1 MEAFDRTQK
10 NAMEANMKKIIGAA
24 TATVLGLGAFTTSA
38 IAETIVTAD
47 VLNVREKPTTE
58 SKVVEKVKEGQKLKV
73 IHTEE
78 GWSKID
84 LNGKELF
91 VSSEYTKDIYH
102 VTANLLNVRT
112 EANTES
118 EILGRLKQ
126 DDVIESTHQVKDG
139 WLQFEYKGKT
149 AYANVSFLSSTAL
162 IEKKAEEKTKRVA
175 KVQKAVKAKEE
186 VKTQKEA
193 KVQEIAKA
201 KETTKEQKET
211 KAEEIVKPKEEAK
224 VTERVKVKEETKAEE
239 IVKPKEEA
247 KVTERVKVKE
257 ETKAEEIVKPKEE
270 AKVKEIEKEEAKAQE
285 IEKAKEEAKAQ
296 EIAKAKEEAKA
307 QEIEKAK
314 EEAKAQEIAKAK
326 EEAKAQEIEKAKEE
340 EKAQEIA
347 KAKEEEKAQ
356 EIAKAKEEEK
366 AQEIAKAKEEAKAQ
380 EIAKAKEEAKAREI
394 EKAKEEAKAKAQ
406 EIAKAKKEAQA
417 REIEEAKAKEATKTQ
432 EVSKNNT
439 QSAKRELTVV
449 ATAYTADPSENGT
462 YGGRV
467 LTAMGHDLTAN
478 PNMRIIAVDPK
489 VIPLGSKVWV
499 EGYGEAIAGDT
510 GSAIKGN
517 RIDVLMGSKSKAMN
531 WGRQTVKVKV
541 L

>member
-1 MEAFDRTQK
+1 
-10 NAMEANMKKIIGAA
+10 MKKIIGAA
-24 TATVLGLGAFTTSA
+24 TATVFGLGAFTTSA

-58 SKVVEKVKEGQKLKV
+58 SKVIEKVKEGQKLKV
-73 IHTEE
+73 INTEE

-91 VSSEYTKDIYH
+91 VSSEFTKDTYH
-102 VTANLLNVRT
+102 VTANLLNVRS

-118 EILGRLKQ
+118 EILGRLKK
-126 DDVIESTHQVKDG
+126 DDVIESTHQAKDG

-149 AYANVSFLSSTAL
+149 AYANVSFLSSTAPS
-162 IEKKAEEKTKRVA
+162 EKKAGEKTKQVA

-186 VKTQKEA
+186 AKTQKVTKIQEIA
-193 KVQEIAKA
+193 KTKETTKVLEEVKVQEVAKGKEEKKVQEIA
-201 KETTKEQKET
+201 
-211 KAEEIVKPKEEAK
+211 
-224 VTERVKVKEETKAEE
+224 
-239 IVKPKEEA
+239 
-247 KVTERVKVKE
+247 
-257 ETKAEEIVKPKEE
+257 KPKEE
-270 AKVKEIEKEEAKAQE
+270 AKVKEVEKV
-285 IEKAKEEAKAQ
+285 KEEAKAQ
-296 EIAKAKEEAKA
+296 EIARAKEEA
-307 QEIEKAK
+307 
-314 EEAKAQEIAKAK
+314 
-326 EEAKAQEIEKAKEE
+326 
-340 EKAQEIA
+340 
-347 KAKEEEKAQ
+347 
-356 EIAKAKEEEK
+356 K

-380 EIAKAKEEAKAREI
+380 EIAKAKEEAKAQEI
-394 EKAKEEAKAKAQ
+394 AKAKEEAKAQEIARAKEEAKAQ
-406 EIAKAKKEAQA
+406 EIAKAK
-417 REIEEAKAKEATKTQ
+417 

-467 LTAMGHDLTAN
+467 LTAMGHDLTIN
-478 PNMRIIAVDPK
+478 PNIRIIAVDPK

>member
-1 MEAFDRTQK
+1 
-10 NAMEANMKKIIGAA
+10 MKKIIGAA
-24 TATVLGLGAFTTSA
+24 TATVFGLGAFTTSA

-58 SKVVEKVKEGQKLKV
+58 SKVIEKVKEGQKLKV
-73 IHTEE
+73 INTEE

-91 VSSEYTKDIYH
+91 VSSEFTKDIYH
-102 VTANLLNVRT
+102 VTANLLNVRS

-118 EILGRLKQ
+118 EILGRLKK
-126 DDVIESTHQVKDG
+126 DDVIESTHQAKDG

-149 AYANVSFLSSTAL
+149 AYANVSFLSSTAPS
-162 IEKKAEEKTKRVA
+162 EKKAGEKTKQVA

-186 VKTQKEA
+186 AKTQKVAKIQEIAKTKETTKMLEEVKVQEVAKGKEEKKVQEIAKPKEETKVQEIAKPKEEAKVKEVEKVKEEAKAQEIAKAKEEA

-201 KETTKEQKET
+201 KE
-211 KAEEIVKPKEEAK
+211 
-224 VTERVKVKEETKAEE
+224 
-239 IVKPKEEA
+239 
-247 KVTERVKVKE
+247 
-257 ETKAEEIVKPKEE
+257 E
-270 AKVKEIEKEEAKAQE
+270 AKVKEVEKV
-285 IEKAKEEAKAQ
+285 KEEAKAQ

-307 QEIEKAK
+307 QEE
-314 EEAKAQEIAKAK
+314 
-326 EEAKAQEIEKAKEE
+326 
-340 EKAQEIA
+340 
-347 KAKEEEKAQ
+347 
-356 EIAKAKEEEK
+356 
-366 AQEIAKAKEEAKAQ
+366 
-380 EIAKAKEEAKAREI
+380 
-394 EKAKEEAKAKAQ
+394 
-406 EIAKAKKEAQA
+406 
-417 REIEEAKAKEATKTQ
+417 
-432 EVSKNNT
+432 SKNNT

-531 WGRQTVKVKV
+531 WGRQTVKVKI

>member
-1 MEAFDRTQK
+1 
-10 NAMEANMKKIIGAA
+10 MKKVIGAA
-24 TATVLGLGAFTTSA
+24 TATVFGLGAFTTTA
-38 IAETIVTAD
+38 TAETIVTAD

-58 SKVVEKVKEGQKLKV
+58 SKVVEKVKNGEELKV
-73 IHTEE
+73 INTED
-78 GWSKID
+78 GWSKIE
-84 LNGKELF
+84 LNGKEVF
-91 VSSEYTKDIYH
+91 VSSEFTKDIYH
-102 VTANLLNVRT
+102 VTADLLNVRS
-112 EANTES
+112 ESNTES
-118 EILGRLKQ
+118 KILGRLKK
-126 DDVIESTHQVKDG
+126 DDVIESTNQVKDG

-149 AYANVSFLSSTAL
+149 AYVNVSFLSSKAP
-162 IEKKAEEKTKRVA
+162 IEKKADEKTKQVA
-175 KVQKAVKAKEE
+175 KVQKSVKAKEE
-186 VKTQKEA
+186 AKTQKITKAKETIKPKEEVKVQEVVKPKEEVKVQEVVKPKEEVKVQEVAKPKEEVKVQEVAKPKEEVKVQEVVKPKEEVKVQEVAKAKEEA
-193 KVQEIAKA
+193 KVQEIA
-201 KETTKEQKET
+201 
-211 KAEEIVKPKEEAK
+211 
-224 VTERVKVKEETKAEE
+224 
-239 IVKPKEEA
+239 
-247 KVTERVKVKE
+247 
-257 ETKAEEIVKPKEE
+257 
-270 AKVKEIEKEEAKAQE
+270 
-285 IEKAKEEAKAQ
+285 KAKEEAKAQ

-307 QEIEKAK
+307 QEIAKAK

-326 EEAKAQEIEKAKEE
+326 EEA
-340 EKAQEIA
+340 
-347 KAKEEEKAQ
+347 
-356 EIAKAKEEEK
+356 K

-394 EKAKEEAKAKAQ
+394 AKAKEEAKAQ
-406 EIAKAKKEAQA
+406 EIAKAK
-417 REIEEAKAKEATKTQ
+417 EEAKAREALKAKE
-432 EVSKNNT
+432 ESKNNV

-531 WGRQTVKVKV
+531 WGRQTVKVKI

>member
-1 MEAFDRTQK
+1 
-10 NAMEANMKKIIGAA
+10 MKKVIGAA
-24 TATVLGLGAFTTSA
+24 TATIFGLGAFTTTA
-38 IAETIVTAD
+38 TAETIVTAD

-58 SKVVEKVKEGQKLKV
+58 SKVVEKVKNGQELKV
-73 IHTEE
+73 INTED
-78 GWSKID
+78 GWSKIE
-84 LNGKELF
+84 LNGKEVF
-91 VSSEYTKDIYH
+91 VSSEFTKDVYH

-118 EILGRLKQ
+118 EILGRLKK

-149 AYANVSFLSSTAL
+149 AYANVSFLSSTAPT
-162 IEKKAEEKTKRVA
+162 EKKTEEKMKQVA
-175 KVQKAVKAKEE
+175 KVQKSVKEKKE
-186 VKTQKEA
+186 VKTQK
-193 KVQEIAKA
+193 VAKA
-201 KETTKEQKET
+201 KETTKAQ
-211 KAEEIVKPKEEAK
+211 
-224 VTERVKVKEETKAEE
+224 
-239 IVKPKEEA
+239 
-247 KVTERVKVKE
+247 
-257 ETKAEEIVKPKEE
+257 EIVKPKEE
-270 AKVKEIEKEEAKAQE
+270 AKVKEEVKVKEEPKAQEIVKPKEEAKIKEEVKVKEEPKAQE
-285 IEKAKEEAKAQ
+285 IVKPKEEAKVKEEVKVKEEEKEQEITKAKEEEKAR
-296 EIAKAKEEAKA
+296 EIAKAKEE
-307 QEIEKAK
+307 EKAR
-314 EEAKAQEIAKAK
+314 
-326 EEAKAQEIEKAKEE
+326 
-340 EKAQEIA
+340 EIA

-356 EIAKAKEEEK
+356 EITKAKEEEKAREIAKAKEEEK
-366 AQEIAKAKEEAKAQ
+366 AREIAKAKEEEKAR
-380 EIAKAKEEAKAREI
+380 EIAKAKEEEKAREI
-394 EKAKEEAKAKAQ
+394 ARAKEEERAR
-406 EIAKAKKEAQA
+406 EIAKAK
-417 REIEEAKAKEATKTQ
+417 EEERAK
-432 EVSKNNT
+432 EVSKNNI

-531 WGRQTVKVKV
+531 WGRKTVKVKI

>member
-1 MEAFDRTQK
+1 MEAI
-10 NAMEANMKKIIGAA
+10 MKKIIGAA

-149 AYANVSFLSSTAL
+149 AYANVSFLSSTAP

-201 KETTKEQKET
+201 KETTKEQKEV
-211 KAEEIVKPKEEAK
+211 KVKEIAKTKEEAK

-247 KVTERVKVKE
+247 KVTEKVKVKE
-257 ETKAEEIVKPKEE
+257 EMKAEEIVKPKEE
-270 AKVKEIEKEEAKAQE
+270 AKVTEKVKVKEEMKAEEIAKTKEEAKVQE
-285 IEKAKEEAKAQ
+285 IEKVKEEAKAQ
-296 EIAKAKEEAKA
+296 EIARAKEEAKVR
-307 QEIEKAK
+307 EMEKEK
-314 EEAKAQEIAKAK
+314 EEARAQEIAKAK
-326 EEAKAQEIEKAKEE
+326 EKEKEE
-340 EKAQEIA
+340 T
-347 KAKEEEKAQ
+347 
-356 EIAKAKEEEK
+356 
-366 AQEIAKAKEEAKAQ
+366 KAQ

-394 EKAKEEAKAKAQ
+394 EKAKEEAKAQK
-406 EIAKAKKEAQA
+406 IAKAKKEAQA
-417 REIEEAKAKEATKTQ
+417 REIEKAKEEAKAKEATKTQ

>member
-1 MEAFDRTQK
+1 
-10 NAMEANMKKIIGAA
+10 MKKVIGAA
-24 TATVLGLGAFTTSA
+24 TATVFGLGAFTTTA
-38 IAETIVTAD
+38 TAETIVTAD

-58 SKVVEKVKEGQKLKV
+58 SKVVEKVKNGEELKV
-73 IHTEE
+73 INTED
-78 GWSKID
+78 GWSKIE
-84 LNGKELF
+84 LNGKEVF
-91 VSSEYTKDIYH
+91 VSSEFTKDIYH
-102 VTANLLNVRT
+102 VTADLLNVRS
-112 EANTES
+112 ESNTES
-118 EILGRLKQ
+118 KILGRLKK
-126 DDVIESTHQVKDG
+126 DDVIESTNQVKDG

-149 AYANVSFLSSTAL
+149 AYVNVSFLSSKAP
-162 IEKKAEEKTKRVA
+162 IEKKADEKTKQVA
-175 KVQKAVKAKEE
+175 KVQKSVKAKEE
-186 VKTQKEA
+186 AKTQKITKAKETIKPKEEVKVQEVVKPKEEVKVQEVVKPKEEVKVQEVAKPKEEVKVQEVVKPKEEVKVQEVVKPKEEA

-201 KETTKEQKET
+201 KEE
-211 KAEEIVKPKEEAK
+211 V
-224 VTERVKVKEETKAEE
+224 
-239 IVKPKEEA
+239 
-247 KVTERVKVKE
+247 
-257 ETKAEEIVKPKEE
+257 
-270 AKVKEIEKEEAKAQE
+270 KAQE
-285 IEKAKEEAKAQ
+285 IAKAKEEAKAQ

-307 QEIEKAK
+307 QEIAKAK

-326 EEAKAQEIEKAKEE
+326 EEAKAQEI
-340 EKAQEIA
+340 A
-347 KAKEEEKAQ
+347 KAKEEA
-356 EIAKAKEEEK
+356 K

-394 EKAKEEAKAKAQ
+394 AKAKEEAKAR
-406 EIAKAKKEAQA
+406 EIAKAKEEEKA
-417 REIEEAKAKEATKTQ
+417 REIAKAKEEEKAREALKAK
-432 EVSKNNT
+432 EESKNNV

-531 WGRQTVKVKV
+531 WGRQTVKVKI

>member
-1 MEAFDRTQK
+1 
-10 NAMEANMKKIIGAA
+10 MKKVIGAA
-24 TATVLGLGAFTTSA
+24 TATVFGLGAFTTTA
-38 IAETIVTAD
+38 TAETIVTAD

-58 SKVVEKVKEGQKLKV
+58 SKVVEKVKNGEELKV
-73 IHTEE
+73 INTED
-78 GWSKID
+78 GWSKIE
-84 LNGKELF
+84 LNGKEVF
-91 VSSEYTKDIYH
+91 VSSEFTKDIYH
-102 VTANLLNVRT
+102 VTADLLNVRS
-112 EANTES
+112 ESNTES
-118 EILGRLKQ
+118 KILGRLKK
-126 DDVIESTHQVKDG
+126 DDVIESTNQVKDG

-149 AYANVSFLSSTAL
+149 AYVNVSFLSSKAP
-162 IEKKAEEKTKRVA
+162 IEKKADEKTKQVA
-175 KVQKAVKAKEE
+175 KVQKSVKAKEE
-186 VKTQKEA
+186 AKTQKITKAKETIKPKEGVKVQEVAKPKEEVKVQEVAKPKEEVKVQEVAKPKEEVKVQEVVKPKEEVKVQEVVKPKEEMKVQEVAKAKEEA
-193 KVQEIAKA
+193 KVQEIA
-201 KETTKEQKET
+201 
-211 KAEEIVKPKEEAK
+211 
-224 VTERVKVKEETKAEE
+224 
-239 IVKPKEEA
+239 
-247 KVTERVKVKE
+247 
-257 ETKAEEIVKPKEE
+257 
-270 AKVKEIEKEEAKAQE
+270 
-285 IEKAKEEAKAQ
+285 KAKEEAKAQ

-307 QEIEKAK
+307 QEIAKAK

-326 EEAKAQEIEKAKEE
+326 EEAKAQEI
-340 EKAQEIA
+340 A
-347 KAKEEEKAQ
+347 KAKEEA
-356 EIAKAKEEEK
+356 K

-394 EKAKEEAKAKAQ
+394 AKAKEEAKAR
-406 EIAKAKKEAQA
+406 EIAKAKEEEKA
-417 REIEEAKAKEATKTQ
+417 REALKAKE
-432 EVSKNNT
+432 ESKNNV

-531 WGRQTVKVKV
+531 WGRQTVKVKI

>member
-1 MEAFDRTQK
+1 
-10 NAMEANMKKIIGAA
+10 MKKVIGAA
-24 TATVLGLGAFTTSA
+24 TATVFGLGAFTTTA
-38 IAETIVTAD
+38 TAETIVTAD

-58 SKVVEKVKEGQKLKV
+58 SKVVEKVKNGQELKV
-73 IHTEE
+73 INTED
-78 GWSKID
+78 GWSKIE
-84 LNGKELF
+84 LNGKEVF
-91 VSSEYTKDIYH
+91 VSSEFTKDVYH

-112 EANTES
+112 EANTDS
-118 EILGRLKQ
+118 EILGRLKK

-149 AYANVSFLSSTAL
+149 AYANVSFLSSTAPT
-162 IEKKAEEKTKRVA
+162 EKKTEEKTKQVA
-175 KVQKAVKAKEE
+175 KVQKSVKEKKE
-186 VKTQKEA
+186 VKTQK
-193 KVQEIAKA
+193 VAKA
-201 KETTKEQKET
+201 KETTKAQ
-211 KAEEIVKPKEEAK
+211 EIVKPKEEAK
-224 VTERVKVKEETKAEE
+224 VVKVKEEGKAQ
-239 IVKPKEEA
+239 
-247 KVTERVKVKE
+247 
-257 ETKAEEIVKPKEE
+257 EIVKPKEE
-270 AKVKEIEKEEAKAQE
+270 AKVKEEVKV
-285 IEKAKEEAKAQ
+285 
-296 EIAKAKEEAKA
+296 
-307 QEIEKAK
+307 
-314 EEAKAQEIAKAK
+314 
-326 EEAKAQEIEKAKEE
+326 KEE
-340 EKAQEIA
+340 EKAQEIVKPKEEAKIKEEVKVKEEEKVQEIA

-366 AQEIAKAKEEAKAQ
+366 AREIVKAKEEEKAREIAKAKEEEKAR
-380 EIAKAKEEAKAREI
+380 EIAKAKEEEKAR
-394 EKAKEEAKAKAQ
+394 
-406 EIAKAKKEAQA
+406 EIAKAK
-417 REIEEAKAKEATKTQ
+417 EEERAKEA
-432 EVSKNNT
+432 SKNNI

-531 WGRQTVKVKV
+531 WGRQTVKVKI

>member
-1 MEAFDRTQK
+1 MEFPNLMEGFHRIQKNVMEAI
-10 NAMEANMKKIIGAA
+10 MKKIIGAA
-24 TATVLGLGAFTTSA
+24 TATFFGLGAFTTTVT
-38 IAETIVTAD
+38 AETIVTAD

-58 SKVVEKVKEGQKLKV
+58 SKVVEKVKNGQELKV
-73 IHTEE
+73 INTED
-78 GWSKID
+78 GWSKIE
-84 LNGKELF
+84 LNGKEVF
-91 VSSEYTKDIYH
+91 VSSEFTKDIYH

-149 AYANVSFLSSTAL
+149 AYANVSFLSSTAP

-175 KVQKAVKAKEE
+175 KVQKAVKAKEV

-239 IVKPKEEA
+239 IAKPKEEA

-270 AKVKEIEKEEAKAQE
+270 AKVQEIEKVKEEAKAQEIAKAKEEAKVREMEKEKEEARAQEIAKAKEEAQVRE

-296 EIAKAKEEAKA
+296 EIAKAKEEA
-307 QEIEKAK
+307 Q
-314 EEAKAQEIAKAK
+314 
-326 EEAKAQEIEKAKEE
+326 
-340 EKAQEIA
+340 
-347 KAKEEEKAQ
+347 
-356 EIAKAKEEEK
+356 
-366 AQEIAKAKEEAKAQ
+366 
-380 EIAKAKEEAKAREI
+380 AREI
-394 EKAKEEAKAKAQ
+394 EK
-406 EIAKAKKEAQA
+406 
-417 REIEEAKAKEATKTQ
+417 AKAKEATKTQ
-432 EVSKNNT
+432 EVSKNNK

>member
-1 MEAFDRTQK
+1 
-10 NAMEANMKKIIGAA
+10 MKKIIGAA
-24 TATVLGLGAFTTSA
+24 TATVFGLGAFTTSA

-58 SKVVEKVKEGQKLKV
+58 SKVIEKVKEGQKLKV
-73 IHTEE
+73 INTEE

-91 VSSEYTKDIYH
+91 VSSEFTKDIYH
-102 VTANLLNVRT
+102 VTANLLNVRS

-118 EILGRLKQ
+118 EILGRLKKN
-126 DDVIESTHQVKDG
+126 DVIESTHQAKDG

-149 AYANVSFLSSTAL
+149 AYANVSFLSSTAPS
-162 IEKKAEEKTKRVA
+162 EKKAGEKTKQVA

-186 VKTQKEA
+186 AKTQKVAKIQEIA
-193 KVQEIAKA
+193 KTKETTKMLEEVKVQEVAKGKEEKKVQEIAK
-201 KETTKEQKET
+201 
-211 KAEEIVKPKEEAK
+211 P
-224 VTERVKVKEETKAEE
+224 KEETKVQE
-239 IVKPKEEA
+239 IA
-247 KVTERVKVKE
+247 
-257 ETKAEEIVKPKEE
+257 KPKEE
-270 AKVKEIEKEEAKAQE
+270 AKVKEVEKV
-285 IEKAKEEAKAQ
+285 KEEAKAQ
-296 EIAKAKEEAKA
+296 EIAKAKEEAKV
-307 QEIEKAK
+307 
-314 EEAKAQEIAKAK
+314 QEIAKAK
-326 EEAKAQEIEKAKEE
+326 EEAKVKEVEKVKEE
-340 EKAQEIA
+340 A
-347 KAKEEEKAQ
+347 
-356 EIAKAKEEEK
+356 K

-380 EIAKAKEEAKAREI
+380 EIAKAKEEAKAQEIAKAKEEAKAQEIARAKEEAKAQEIAKAKEEAKAQEIARAKEEAKAQEIARAKEEAKAREI
-394 EKAKEEAKAKAQ
+394 EKAKEEAKAK
-406 EIAKAKKEAQA
+406 
-417 REIEEAKAKEATKTQ
+417 EE
-432 EVSKNNT
+432 SKNNT

-531 WGRQTVKVKV
+531 WGRQTVKVKI

>member
-58 SKVVEKVKEGQKLKV
+58 SKIVEKVKEGQKLKV

-149 AYANVSFLSSTAL
+149 AYANVSFLSSTAP

-257 ETKAEEIVKPKEE
+257 ETKAEEIAKTKEE
-270 AKVKEIEKEEAKAQE
+270 AKVQE
-285 IEKAKEEAKAQ
+285 IEKVKEEAKAQ

-307 QEIEKAK
+307 QEIEKVK

-326 EEAKAQEIEKAKEE
+326 EEAKAQEIEKVKEE
-340 EKAQEIA
+340 AKAQ
-347 KAKEEEKAQ
+347 
-356 EIAKAKEEEK
+356 

-394 EKAKEEAKAKAQ
+394 EKAKEEAKAKSQ
-406 EIAKAKKEAQA
+406 EIAKAKEEAQA
-417 REIEEAKAKEATKTQ
+417 REIEKAKAKEATKTQ

-467 LTAMGHDLTAN
+467 LTAMGHDLTTN

-531 WGRQTVKVKV
+531 LGRQTVKVKI

>member
-1 MEAFDRTQK
+1 
-10 NAMEANMKKIIGAA
+10 MKKVIGAA
-24 TATVLGLGAFTTSA
+24 TATVFGLGAFTTTA
-38 IAETIVTAD
+38 TAETIVTAD

-58 SKVVEKVKEGQKLKV
+58 SKVVEKVKNGQELKV
-73 IHTEE
+73 INTED
-78 GWSKID
+78 GWSKIE
-84 LNGKELF
+84 LNGKEVF
-91 VSSEYTKDIYH
+91 VSSEFTKDVYH

-112 EANTES
+112 EANTDS
-118 EILGRLKQ
+118 EILGRLKK

-149 AYANVSFLSSTAL
+149 AYANVSFLSSTAPT
-162 IEKKAEEKTKRVA
+162 EKKTEEKTKQVA
-175 KVQKAVKAKEE
+175 KVQKSVKEKKEI
-186 VKTQKEA
+186 KTQK
-193 KVQEIAKA
+193 VAKA
-201 KETTKEQKET
+201 KETTKAQ
-211 KAEEIVKPKEEAK
+211 EIVKPKEEAK
-224 VTERVKVKEETKAEE
+224 VVKVKEEEKAQEM
-239 IVKPKEEA
+239 VKPKEEA
-247 KVTERVKVKE
+247 KIKEEVKVKE
-257 ETKAEEIVKPKEE
+257 EE
-270 AKVKEIEKEEAKAQE
+270 
-285 IEKAKEEAKAQ
+285 KAQ
-296 EIAKAKEEAKA
+296 EIAKAKEEAKIKEEVKVKEEEKA
-307 QEIEKAK
+307 QEIVKAK
-314 EEAKAQEIAKAK
+314 EEVKVKEEEKAQEIVKAKEEVKVKEEEKAKEIAKAK
-326 EEAKAQEIEKAKEE
+326 EEEKAREIAKAKEE
-340 EKAQEIA
+340 EKAKEIA

-366 AQEIAKAKEEAKAQ
+366 AREIAKAKEEEKAR
-380 EIAKAKEEAKAREI
+380 EIAKAKEEEKAR
-394 EKAKEEAKAKAQ
+394 
-406 EIAKAKKEAQA
+406 EIAKAK
-417 REIEEAKAKEATKTQ
+417 EEERAK
-432 EVSKNNT
+432 EVSKNNI

-531 WGRQTVKVKV
+531 WGRQTVKVKI

>member
-1 MEAFDRTQK
+1 
-10 NAMEANMKKIIGAA
+10 MEANMKKIIGAA
-24 TATVLGLGAFTTSA
+24 TATVFGLGAFTTSA

-58 SKVVEKVKEGQKLKV
+58 SKIIEKVKEGQKLKV
-73 IHTEE
+73 INTEE

-91 VSSEYTKDIYH
+91 VSSEFTKDVYH
-102 VTANLLNVRT
+102 VTANLLNVRS

-118 EILGRLKQ
+118 EILGRLKK

-149 AYANVSFLSSTAL
+149 AYANVSFLSSTAPT
-162 IEKKAEEKTKRVA
+162 EKKTEEKTKQVA
-175 KVQKAVKAKEE
+175 KVQKSVKEKKEVKA
-186 VKTQKEA
+186 QKVA
-193 KVQEIAKA
+193 
-201 KETTKEQKET
+201 
-211 KAEEIVKPKEEAK
+211 
-224 VTERVKVKEETKAEE
+224 KVKETAKAQ
-239 IVKPKEEA
+239 
-247 KVTERVKVKE
+247 
-257 ETKAEEIVKPKEE
+257 EIVKPKEE
-270 AKVKEIEKEEAKAQE
+270 AKVKEVVKVKEEAKAQE
-285 IEKAKEEAKAQ
+285 IVKPKEEAKVKEVVKVKEEPKAQEIAEPKEEAKAQ
-296 EIAKAKEEAKA
+296 EIAKAKEEEKAKKIA
-307 QEIEKAK
+307 KAK
-314 EEAKAQEIAKAK
+314 EEEKAREIAKATKEERAQEIVKAKEEEKAREIAKAK
-326 EEAKAQEIEKAKEE
+326 EEER
-340 EKAQEIA
+340 AQEIA
-347 KAKEEEKAQ
+347 KAKEEEKAR
-356 EIAKAKEEEK
+356 EIAE
-366 AQEIAKAKEEAKAQ
+366 
-380 EIAKAKEEAKAREI
+380 AKEEAKAREI
-394 EKAKEEAKAKAQ
+394 AKAK
-406 EIAKAKKEAQA
+406 
-417 REIEEAKAKEATKTQ
+417 

-449 ATAYTADPSENGT
+449 ATAYTADPSEDGT

-531 WGRQTVKVKV
+531 WGRQTVKVKI

>member
-1 MEAFDRTQK
+1 
-10 NAMEANMKKIIGAA
+10 MKKVIGAA
-24 TATVLGLGAFTTSA
+24 TATVFGLGAFTTTA
-38 IAETIVTAD
+38 TAETIVTAD

-58 SKVVEKVKEGQKLKV
+58 SKVVEKVKNGEELKV
-73 IHTEE
+73 INTED
-78 GWSKID
+78 GWSKIE
-84 LNGKELF
+84 LNGKEVF
-91 VSSEYTKDIYH
+91 VSSEFTKDIYH
-102 VTANLLNVRT
+102 VTADLLNVRS
-112 EANTES
+112 ESNTES
-118 EILGRLKQ
+118 KILGRLKK
-126 DDVIESTHQVKDG
+126 DDVIESTNQVKDG

-149 AYANVSFLSSTAL
+149 AYVNVSFLSSKAP
-162 IEKKAEEKTKRVA
+162 IEKKADEKTKQVT
-175 KVQKAVKAKEE
+175 KVQKLVKAKEE
-186 VKTQKEA
+186 AKTQKITKAKETIKPKEEA

-201 KETTKEQKET
+201 KEEA
-211 KAEEIVKPKEEAK
+211 KAEEIA
-224 VTERVKVKEETKAEE
+224 
-239 IVKPKEEA
+239 
-247 KVTERVKVKE
+247 
-257 ETKAEEIVKPKEE
+257 
-270 AKVKEIEKEEAKAQE
+270 
-285 IEKAKEEAKAQ
+285 KAKEEAKAQ

-307 QEIEKAK
+307 QEIAKAK

-326 EEAKAQEIEKAKEE
+326 EEAKAQEI
-340 EKAQEIA
+340 A
-347 KAKEEEKAQ
+347 KAKEEA
-356 EIAKAKEEEK
+356 K

-394 EKAKEEAKAKAQ
+394 AKAKEEAKAQ
-406 EIAKAKKEAQA
+406 EIAKAKEEEKA
-417 REIEEAKAKEATKTQ
+417 REIAKAKEEEKAREALKAK
-432 EVSKNNT
+432 EESKNNV

-531 WGRQTVKVKV
+531 WGRQTVKVKI

>member
-1 MEAFDRTQK
+1 
-10 NAMEANMKKIIGAA
+10 MKKIIGAA

-58 SKVVEKVKEGQKLKV
+58 SKIVEKVKEGQKLKV

-149 AYANVSFLSSTAL
+149 AYANVSFLSSTAP

-239 IVKPKEEA
+239 IAKTKEEA
-247 KVTERVKVKE
+247 KV
-257 ETKAEEIVKPKEE
+257 
-270 AKVKEIEKEEAKAQE
+270 QE
-285 IEKAKEEAKAQ
+285 IEKVKEEAKAQ
-296 EIAKAKEEAKA
+296 EIAKAKEEAK
-307 QEIEKAK
+307 
-314 EEAKAQEIAKAK
+314 
-326 EEAKAQEIEKAKEE
+326 
-340 EKAQEIA
+340 
-347 KAKEEEKAQ
+347 
-356 EIAKAKEEEK
+356 
-366 AQEIAKAKEEAKAQ
+366 
-380 EIAKAKEEAKAREI
+380 
-394 EKAKEEAKAKAQ
+394 
-406 EIAKAKKEAQA
+406 
-417 REIEEAKAKEATKTQ
+417 
-432 EVSKNNT
+432 
-439 QSAKRELTVV
+439 
-449 ATAYTADPSENGT
+449 
-462 YGGRV
+462 
-467 LTAMGHDLTAN
+467 
-478 PNMRIIAVDPK
+478 
-489 VIPLGSKVWV
+489 
-499 EGYGEAIAGDT
+499 
-510 GSAIKGN
+510 
-517 RIDVLMGSKSKAMN
+517 
-531 WGRQTVKVKV
+531 
-541 L
+541 